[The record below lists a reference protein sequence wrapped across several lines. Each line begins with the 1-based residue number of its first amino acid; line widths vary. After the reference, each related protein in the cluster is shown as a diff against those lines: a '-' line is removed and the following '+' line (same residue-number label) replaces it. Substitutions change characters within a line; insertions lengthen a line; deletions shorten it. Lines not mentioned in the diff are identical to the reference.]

1 MKFLIYIFVI
11 LCKRQVCNINRFRII
26 DVEKNLLSS
35 SSDNPAHNIW
45 RALDTLIPLPPCVNV
60 GLVAADT
67 QPNNSQSLNIDSG
80 GRGALAY
87 HDVFTYLHFLKIWGA
102 RQYIMGGI
110 VWARA
115 E

>member
-1 MKFLIYIFVI
+1 MYLFVI

-80 GRGALAY
+80 GTGALA
-87 HDVFTYLHFLKIWGA
+87 HQDVFTYLLFLKIWGA

>member
-1 MKFLIYIFVI
+1 MYLFVI
-11 LCKRQVCNINRFRII
+11 LCERQVYTISAFIVI
-26 DVEKNLLSS
+26 DVSTNLLNF

-45 RALDTLIPLPPCVNV
+45 RALDILIPLPPCVNV
-60 GLVAADT
+60 GLVAAGT

-87 HDVFTYLHFLKIWGA
+87 HDFFTYLHFLKIWGA

>member
-1 MKFLIYIFVI
+1 MYLFVI
-11 LCKRQVCNINRFRII
+11 LCERQVCTISAFIVIN
-26 DVEKNLLSS
+26 VSTNLLNF

-45 RALDTLIPLPPCVNV
+45 RALDILIPLPPCVNV
-60 GLVAADT
+60 GLVATGT

-80 GRGALAY
+80 GTGALA
-87 HDVFTYLHFLKIWGA
+87 HQDVFTYLLFLKIWGA
-102 RQYIMGGI
+102 RQYIMGVI